1 MFNGSN
7 RFIMILLLAVCLPM
21 AVHAETGSQVVA
33 VVDGVNL
40 SKADLDQEIG
50 IIMPMNQS
58 FHGKLS
64 DEKMKKIRAEALKN
78 LVDSELRAQDA
89 HSKGIKIPPA
99 VIDEELN
106 KMSQKFKS
114 KDDFVSAYKASGF
127 TEKSLLRIIERR
139 LLAEKIRLA
148 EVDGKVSVTPEKVKN
163 YYNTNVSRYSKPE
176 EFRASHI
183 LIKVDPASTSEQR
196 LALRARAEALLKRI
210 NNGERFE
217 EVASNESD
225 DLSKIKGG
233 DLGPFHLGQTVA
245 EFEEALVKM
254 KVGETSK
261 VIETLY
267 GYHVIRLTDRR
278 PPRQV
283 PFDEIQDKIRTDL
296 VESEKKQLL
305 ESWMVGLYKKAK
317 ITYPGDK

>member
-163 YYNTNVSRYSKPE
+163 YYNANVSRYSKPE

-183 LIKVDPASTSEQR
+183 LIKVDPASTAEQR

-233 DLGPFHLGQTVA
+233 DLGSFHLGQTVA

-261 VIETLY
+261 VIETIY
-267 GYHVIRLTDRR
+267 GYHIIHLTDRR

-283 PFDEIQDKIRTDL
+283 PFDEIQDKIRKDL

-305 ESWMVGLYKKAK
+305 ESWMNGLYKKAK
-317 ITYPGDK
+317 ITYPGEK